1 MRETGMLDKAKAEAF
16 ARAWMSAWN
25 DRDIDRILAHYSD
38 GVVFHSPRIAL
49 VMGTRAVSIS
59 GKAALRDYWTK
70 ALERSPELFFELEN
84 VLTSSDAI
92 TLLYTNHREELVAE
106 TFLFDRDGEVHES
119 VAAYR

>member
-1 MRETGMLDKAKAEAF
+1 MKPPFDRAKAEKF
-16 ARAWMSAWN
+16 ARAWLSAWN

-49 VMGTRAVSIS
+49 VMGDGAPSVS

-84 VLTSSDAI
+84 VLTSSDGV

-106 TFLFDRDGEVHES
+106 TFLFDADGEVRES
-119 VAAYR
+119 IAAYR

>member
-1 MRETGMLDKAKAEAF
+1 MLDKAKAEKF

-49 VMGTRAVSIS
+49 VLGNKAASVT
-59 GKAALRDYWTK
+59 GKPALRDYWTR

-84 VLTSSDAI
+84 VLTGSHAL
-92 TLLYTNHREELVAE
+92 TPLYTNHREELVAE
-106 TFLFDRDGEVHES
+106 TFIFDADGEVRES
-119 VAAYR
+119 IAAYR

>member
-1 MRETGMLDKAKAEAF
+1 MLDKAKADAF
-16 ARAWMSAWN
+16 ARAWVAAWN
-25 DRDIDRILAHYSD
+25 DRDIDRILSHYAD
-38 GVVFHSPRIAL
+38 NVVFHSPRIAL
-49 VMGTRAVSIS
+49 VLGGGAASVR

-70 ALERSPELFFELEN
+70 ALERSSTLYFELDT

-106 TFLFDRDGEVHES
+106 TFLFDGEGEVCES

>member
-1 MRETGMLDKAKAEAF
+1 
-16 ARAWMSAWN
+16 MSAWN
-25 DRDIDRILAHYSD
+25 DRDIDRILAHYAD

-49 VMGTRAVSIS
+49 VMGSGAASVS

-70 ALERSPELFFELEN
+70 ALERSPGLFFELES

-106 TFLFDRDGEVHES
+106 TFLFDDDGEVRGS

>member
-1 MRETGMLDKAKAEAF
+1 MKRPLDRARAETF

-25 DRDIDRILAHYSD
+25 DRDIDRILAHYAD

-49 VMGTRAVSIS
+49 VMGNGGVSVS

-70 ALERSPELFFELEN
+70 ALERSPELFFELES

-106 TFLFDRDGEVHES
+106 TFLFDDDGEVRES

>member
-1 MRETGMLDKAKAEAF
+1 MTPPFDRAKAETF
-16 ARAWMSAWN
+16 ARAWLSAWN

-49 VMGTRAVSIS
+49 VMGGGAASVS

-70 ALERSPELFFELEN
+70 ALARSPELFFELES
-84 VLTSSDAI
+84 VLTGSDAV

-106 TFLFDRDGEVHES
+106 TFLFDGDGEVRES

>member
-1 MRETGMLDKAKAEAF
+1 MKPPFDRATAERF

-25 DRDIDRILAHYSD
+25 DRDLDRILSHYSD

-49 VMGTRAVSIS
+49 VMGKDAASVS
-59 GKAALRDYWTK
+59 GKAALRDYWTS

-84 VLTSSDAI
+84 VLTGSDAI

-106 TFLFDRDGEVHES
+106 TFLFDGDGEVRES